1 MRWTQ
6 RTGFLYRFYQYAQLI
21 LHLNYQTSPSF
32 LAQFTIL
39 NWILVAFSDCLITE
53 VLSHFHLF
61 TMLQVKWYIKTTTT
75 SFNYVRWASSGDL
88 MYIGVATIANNIT
101 LYTWNLLKGQIVCVL
116 TTHTHTHTISLSHT
130 HTQERKW
137 QPCEVLGML
146 ISLIVVIIS

>member
-6 RTGFLYRFYQYAQLI
+6 RIGFLYQFYQHAQLI

-32 LAQFTIL
+32 LARCSIL

-88 MYIGVATIANNIT
+88 MYTGVATIANNIT
-101 LYTWNLLKGQIVCVL
+101 LYTWNLPPPPP
-116 TTHTHTHTISLSHT
+116 HTHTHTLSLSLSHTHT

-146 ISLIVVIIS
+146 ISLNVVIIS